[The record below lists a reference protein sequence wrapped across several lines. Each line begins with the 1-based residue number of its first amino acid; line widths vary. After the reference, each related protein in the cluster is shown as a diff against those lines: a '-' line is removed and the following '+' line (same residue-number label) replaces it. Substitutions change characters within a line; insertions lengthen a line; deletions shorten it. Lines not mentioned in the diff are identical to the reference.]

1 MAARTASKILPIAGK
16 SRSRPE
22 PPLHLTTFFRRTSE
36 VEIDQVE
43 AEILDDTSG
52 VCHHFGIAA
61 KELSRDGM
69 LVLIKVEIALGL
81 LVLRT
86 EHAIGRGELGHDQ
99 AASAEVANES
109 PKDGVGNARHRSQ
122 NGRGSDLDI
131 ADRQSVGHGGDCTGE
146 DARVD
151 THRIFPELA
160 HLAILLP
167 SPSYAAVA
175 QFASH
180 NLWMKFLE
188 RFLPNRPLWIRVNGS
203 AAW

>member
-1 MAARTASKILPIAGK
+1 
-16 SRSRPE
+16 
-22 PPLHLTTFFRRTSE
+22 
-36 VEIDQVE
+36 
-43 AEILDDTSG
+43 
-52 VCHHFGIAA
+52 
-61 KELSRDGM
+61 M

-81 LVLRT
+81 LILRT
-86 EHAIGRGELGHDQ
+86 EHAIGRSEFGHDQ

-109 PKDGVGNARHRSQ
+109 PKDGIGNARHRSQ
-122 NGRGSDLDI
+122 NGRRSDLDI
-131 ADRQSVGHGGDCTGE
+131 ADRQPVGHSGDGTGE
-146 DARVD
+146 DAGVD
-151 THRIFPELA
+151 TRIFPELT

-203 AAW
+203 AGWLSP